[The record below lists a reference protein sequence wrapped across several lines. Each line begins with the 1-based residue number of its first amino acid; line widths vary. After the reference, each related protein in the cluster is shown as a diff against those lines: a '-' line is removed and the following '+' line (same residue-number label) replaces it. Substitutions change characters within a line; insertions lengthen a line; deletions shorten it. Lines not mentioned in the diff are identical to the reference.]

1 MDSRRNSNSS
11 TAFVVIVIVIIV
23 ILVITA
29 GLKNSARPW
38 RIQKRVNMTAS
49 SHQRGRSSPIL
60 VSSIKIASSRNNRTA
75 AVMQSLNKAK
85 PKWNPNNPRPHT
97 VQRRPFQNAFNNQTL
112 KAIEP
117 AANDRSYLNGSRVL
131 PLPRNTG

>member
-38 RIQKRVNMTAS
+38 RIKRANMTSS

-60 VSSIKIASSRNNRTA
+60 VSSIKIASTRNNKTA
-75 AVMQSLNKAK
+75 AVLQSLNKVK
-85 PKWNPNNPRPHT
+85 PKWNPNNPRPHGM
-97 VQRRPFQNAFNNQTL
+97 QRRPISTQNTKNKTL
-112 KAIEP
+112 KAIIDPIEP
-117 AANDRSYLNGSRVL
+117 SYLNESRAL